1 MRVAKSLKYSRF
13 IESRHSNKEGRMRNL
28 TVLFAALCATTLY
41 NPLVGLAQSSG
52 SFSASYGATQCA
64 IAASDGTLSGGING
78 NSLPP
83 VTVKVSSGSGVA
95 LVITPSFVTG
105 LYTSNK
111 LSSTSTSSTQNVGL
125 RMKVV
130 VDGSTVNVI
139 PELGNPGV
147 IYDQRFVQVTANFL
161 SGLSTCV
168 NDCFTIVQSTLAA
181 HSFNFYVSNLT
192 PGTHTISVSWD
203 IVGGA
208 NGEGTCVGPG
218 TLTVEQVKNFS
229 FNSGINLYF

>member
-1 MRVAKSLKYSRF
+1 MRKP
-13 IESRHSNKEGRMRNL
+13 
-28 TVLFAALCATTLY
+28 TVLSGLLFAAAVLCFTS
-41 NPLVGLAQSSG
+41 VSFAQSSG

-64 IAASDGTLSGGING
+64 ITANDGTLSNGING

-83 VTVKVSSGSGVA
+83 VIVKVSSGSGVA

-105 LYTSNK
+105 LYTNNK
-111 LSSTSTSSTQNVGL
+111 LSSNSTTSTQNVGL
-125 RMKVV
+125 RMKVL
-130 VDGSTVNVI
+130 VDGSTANVI
-139 PELGNPGV
+139 PELGSTGV
-147 IYDQRFVQVTANFL
+147 IYDQRFMQVTASFL
-161 SGLSTCV
+161 AGLTTCL

-203 IVGGA
+203 IVGGG

-218 TLTVEQVKNFS
+218 TLTVEQVKNFG
-229 FNSGINLYF
+229 FNTGVSLFF